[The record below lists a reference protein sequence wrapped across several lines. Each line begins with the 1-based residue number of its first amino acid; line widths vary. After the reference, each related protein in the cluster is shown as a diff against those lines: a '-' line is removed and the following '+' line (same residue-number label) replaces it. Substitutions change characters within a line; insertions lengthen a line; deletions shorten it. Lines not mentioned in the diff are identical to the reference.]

1 MRKVEQEM
9 RTGEMPRFGGLRVVL
24 LSGELELQEVYAL
37 RYRSYLNEGAIQP
50 NQTGRFI
57 DNYDLNRT
65 SLMIGV
71 VNQRGRLVGSIR
83 FAVQPPISHGIM
95 DFRSSPE
102 FSVFSDVVKRLEQDD
117 RPIASGARFA
127 IEPDNPRRSE
137 IALLLMMAQATAA
150 RAAGAKWGIA
160 TARGTHLQFY
170 KRFLLMETLCEARK
184 MPNLEYCYT
193 LLGSD
198 LDSNFGESMQRFP
211 ESLRSYFEREHPF
224 WTSQI
229 VNALPELSLR
239 GVA

>member
-1 MRKVEQEM
+1 MRVMEEQIQK
-9 RTGEMPRFGGLRVVL
+9 GALPRFGGLRVVL
-24 LSGELELQEVYAL
+24 ITGELELQEVYAL
-37 RYRSYLNEGAIQP
+37 RYRSYLKEGAIQP

-83 FAVQPPISHGIM
+83 FAVQPPVSHGIV

-102 FSVFSDVVKRLEQDD
+102 FTVFQDVVEQLERDD

-137 IALLLMMAQATAA
+137 IALLLMMAQVTAA

-160 TARGTHLQFY
+160 TARGSHLHFY
-170 KRFLLMETLCEARK
+170 KRFLLMEPLCEARR

-198 LDSNFGESMQRFP
+198 LDTNFGDAVRRFP
-211 ESLRSYFEREHPF
+211 ESLQRYFDREHPF
-224 WTSQI
+224 WASQV
-229 VNALPELSLR
+229 VNALPEVSLR